1 MQHFFSRAG
10 LALLCVLLT
19 ALLIAA
25 LFWALSIGTV
35 DLPPRI
41 IAAAIL
47 DQIQS
52 GTPIDMAEKGPVHD
66 IAASSRRGRRS
77 SRSRRRRLSR

>member
-1 MQHFFSRAG
+1 MQAFFSRAG

-19 ALLIAA
+19 ALLIVA

-35 DLPPRI
+35 DLPPAV
-41 IAAAIL
+41 IAAAVL

-52 GTPIDMAEKGPVHD
+52 GTPIDMAGKGPVHD
-66 IAASSRRGRRS
+66 IV
-77 SRSRRRRLSR
+77 